1 MTSPVTTAP
10 PPSDPTTTEEP
21 VAPRPLPILGTT
33 GLKRAA
39 GYVQEEYHPK
49 LQGDKAL
56 KIYEE
61 MSTTP
66 VIGAALLAVDL
77 LMRQVSWHFAPP
89 DADADAEADP
99 RLEFLTHSLN
109 HMSRPWVDV
118 LSEILSMVAFGWSY
132 HEILYEQ
139 RPDGSIGW
147 RDLAIRAQ
155 VSRFRWDFNPDG
167 SICGMWQ
174 IAAPDYR
181 QVFLPIEKCLLFRP
195 AAHKNNPEGVSALR
209 RAYRAW
215 YLSKRIE
222 ELEGIGI
229 ERDLAG
235 LPVAWVPNEWMS
247 GTATAE
253 QQQSLAYFK
262 KMVTGIRRD
271 EQEGVVM
278 PLLYDDKGNKL
289 FDLTLLSAGARRQV
303 DMSPSLQRYYAQM
316 AMTVLA
322 DFLMI
327 GHEKVGSWS
336 LVSSKTQLFSVAL
349 GAWLDTVAETINRH
363 AVPRLL
369 ALNGMDTEDAPRLV
383 HGDIETPDLAE
394 VGAYIKNLTS
404 AGMALFPDLKA
415 ENKLRSY
422 AGLDPMTEAQHADAQ
437 TRLQEQQDAERQA
450 ALELTQAKQKDTPP
464 SQE

>member
-1 MTSPVTTAP
+1 
-10 PPSDPTTTEEP
+10 
-21 VAPRPLPILGTT
+21 
-33 GLKRAA
+33 
-39 GYVQEEYHPK
+39 
-49 LQGDKAL
+49 
-56 KIYEE
+56 

-77 LMRQVSWHFAPP
+77 LMRQVAWHFATP
-89 DADADAEADP
+89 DGTAKDAPADP
-99 RLEFLTHSLN
+99 RLDFLTYNLA
-109 HMSRPWVDV
+109 HMQRPWVDQ

-139 RPDGSIGW
+139 RADGTIGW

-155 VSRFRWDFNPDG
+155 VSRFRWEFNDDG
-167 SICGMWQ
+167 TIRGMWQ

-181 QVFLPIEKCLLFRP
+181 LVFLPIEKCLLFRP

-215 YLSKRIE
+215 FLSKRLE
-222 ELEGIGI
+222 ELEGVGV
-229 ERDLAG
+229 ERDMAG

-247 GTATAE
+247 ASATQE
-253 QQQSLAYFK
+253 QKDSLAYFK
-262 KMVTGIRRD
+262 KVVTGLRRD

-289 FDLTLLSAGARRQV
+289 FDLQLLTAQGGRRQV
-303 DMSPSLQRYYAQM
+303 DLSPALQRYYAQM

-349 GAWLDTVAETINRH
+349 GAWLDTVAETMNRH
-363 AVPRLL
+363 AIPRLL

-404 AGMALFPDLKA
+404 AGMALFPDMKA

-422 AGLDPMTEAQHADAQ
+422 AGLDPLSEEEFDEAQE
-437 TRLQEQQDAERQA
+437 RLQEQQDAERQA
-450 ALELTQAKQKDTPP
+450 ALELKGTGPMTNQPP
-464 SQE
+464 KE